1 MERKKEN
8 SKFKSRFW
16 YAAQADLSYFFKQIS
31 NDARRRGSKDFYAR
45 NLIFLCAGYRIKFVL
60 WRLVGKE

>member
-1 MERKKEN
+1 MERKNK
-8 SKFKSRFW
+8 KTKLKYRLW

-31 NDARRRGSKDFYAR
+31 NDARRRGSKDFYAI

-60 WRLVGKE
+60 